1 MIGFMI
7 MATEDKQWL
16 TVTEAV
22 ELMGCTDGWV
32 RMLLRTGQLQ
42 GQKFGPRSWMV
53 SRASALE
60 QKKELTSR
68 AVGQREQAKK
78 PQKARKRQG

>member
-1 MIGFMI
+1 MI

-22 ELMGCTDGWV
+22 ELMGCSDGWV
-32 RMLLRTGQLQ
+32 RMLLRTGQLE

-53 SRASALE
+53 SRRSALE
-60 QKKELTSR
+60 AKKTLTARS
-68 AVGQREQAKK
+68 VGQRQTAEKRGKK
-78 PQKARKRQG
+78 RG

>member
-1 MIGFMI
+1 MI
-7 MATEDKQWL
+7 MATEDKEWL
-16 TVTEAV
+16 TVKEA
-22 ELMGCTDGWV
+22 ELLMGCSDGWV
-32 RMLLRTGQLQ
+32 RVLLRTGKLI

-68 AVGQREQAKK
+68 AVGQQAKTAK
-78 PQKARKRQG
+78 KARKKRG